1 MRQLHSFGHGM
12 RLSRPRVKRENLARV
27 RVTPAP
33 KPYDHVGNNNPSRHI
48 DGLLQL
54 LNQLQS
60 SPSREVSDASPRPCP
75 DPTFHFVRVRDAFR
89 FSGPRAQVGV
99 QVPPSI
105 VSTSLQ
111 SIPTY
116 PPLESSMQL
125 VIGLQMHQFLVN
137 KYMTVVH
144 PAYPILEGFLLDV
157 RPADRD
163 MSPWVRFTLY
173 MVYAIGCHCLPKN
186 DNRFAPLSESCYRAA
201 QPHFE
206 SVMAELDV
214 KALQA
219 VLLLAVHC
227 LFDPREGNIG
237 QLIAFA
243 YRLEIEMVERDGDET
258 GNVLSR
264 LRKIIFCL
272 GNLVASTLD
281 RPVGFHI
288 FDSVL
293 ATPLTIQLRFH

>member
-1 MRQLHSFGHGM
+1 
-12 RLSRPRVKRENLARV
+12 
-27 RVTPAP
+27 
-33 KPYDHVGNNNPSRHI
+33 
-48 DGLLQL
+48 
-54 LNQLQS
+54 
-60 SPSREVSDASPRPCP
+60 
-75 DPTFHFVRVRDAFR
+75 
-89 FSGPRAQVGV
+89 
-99 QVPPSI
+99 
-105 VSTSLQ
+105 
-111 SIPTY
+111 
-116 PPLESSMQL
+116 
-125 VIGLQMHQFLVN
+125 MHQFLMN
-137 KYMTVVH
+137 KYMTVIH
-144 PAYPILEGFLLDV
+144 PAYPILEGFSQDV

-186 DNRFAPLSESCYRAA
+186 DSRFVLLSESCYRAA

-206 SVMAELDV
+206 SVMAELDI

-243 YRLEIEMVERDGDET
+243 YRLEIEMVEQGGDEM
-258 GNVLSR
+258 GNALSR
-264 LRKIIFCL
+264 LQKIIFCL

-288 FDSVL
+288 FDAVS
-293 ATPLTIQLRFH
+293 ATPLTSNLLAVPLTGAV